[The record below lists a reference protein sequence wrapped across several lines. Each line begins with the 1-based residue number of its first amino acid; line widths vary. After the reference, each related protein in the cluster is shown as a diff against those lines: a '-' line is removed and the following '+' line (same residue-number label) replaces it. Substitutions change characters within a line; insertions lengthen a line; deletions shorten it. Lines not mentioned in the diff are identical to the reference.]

1 MGSVRRLILALGLTC
16 IAGAAHATCSGPG
29 GTPFNCTKGNAPT
42 LNDIV
47 TGGSNTSPQSGQAV
61 RWTWAQVKTLF
72 AFGNG
77 LPLATTSQLYG
88 GTGTAGVAGVVGV
101 GSGCTLSGSVLSC
114 PGTGI
119 TSGSAAGGDL
129 GATYPNPTVL
139 SLAHAQGTYGVEVD
153 FFQVGVPGAS
163 AHLNRVFSRATVV
176 AASAPIK
183 CSAQE
188 GATSS
193 ATVTLNHVVAGTVT
207 AIGGLTFAAS
217 GSGYQNCTAVFPL
230 SVTFAVGD
238 VLTAVFPGTADATL
252 GDIAISIPATQ

>member
-16 IAGAAHATCSGPG
+16 IASAAHATCSGPG

-88 GTGTAGVAGVVGV
+88 GTGTAGTAGVVGV

-114 PGTGI
+114 AGTPTTTLPFSAI
-119 TSGSAAGGDL
+119 TGTATNAQIQGSIGF
-129 GATYPNPTVL
+129 
-139 SLAHAQGTYGVEVD
+139 EVD
-153 FFQVGVPGAS
+153 FFQPGVPGAS

-193 ATVTLNHVVAGTVT
+193 ATVTLNHVVSGTVT

-217 GSGYQNCTAVFPL
+217 GSAYQNCTAVFPL